1 MSALGR
7 PVLVSRYSRNYQLSG
22 YLRRYTTQPLRFT
35 TGASTLVS
43 LMQAANYGELE
54 GGLLEALGRLL
65 AQNVRMYVH
74 PMPAEAM
81 RETLAGLPAG
91 LATVEFPREGL
102 VTAESLRFA
111 PPIEHLFRYLLESGW
126 LESVSLE

>member
-1 MSALGR
+1 
-7 PVLVSRYSRNYQLSG
+7 
-22 YLRRYTTQPLRFT
+22 
-35 TGASTLVS
+35 
-43 LMQAANYGELE
+43 MQAANYGELE